1 MKRLTVPPG
10 MPDAAHSA
18 WRVALRRAAHQLF
31 DSPVVF
37 SDPYAVPLLG
47 AAGTEALCRTPAAQ
61 GRIKPRQWSR
71 SLRAFVVAR
80 SLYAETCLA
89 AAYSAGTRQYCLL
102 GAGLDTFALRNSW
115 PSLRVFELDQ
125 PAVAHWKAKLLGE
138 AGFHANWCQS
148 CESIE
153 GDLLD
158 TFSDAPWPPGS
169 MDLRQPAMFAM
180 LGVAPF
186 LPPEA
191 LRLVLGRIGRFPAGS
206 AIVFDYRLP
215 RSELGIDEQR
225 QFDSLQAR
233 ATAKG
238 EPFSEGWTPE
248 ALAHALSGYAKV
260 EDLDYA
266 ALNARYFAARPD
278 GLAIRGAAARLVL
291 AVV

>member
-1 MKRLTVPPG
+1 MKRLTVPAG

-37 SDPYAVPLLG
+37 RDPYAVPLLG
-47 AAGTEALCRTPAAQ
+47 AAGTEALRRTPAAQ

-80 SLYAETCLA
+80 SLYAEACLA
-89 AAYSAGTRQYCLL
+89 EAYSQGTRQYCLL
-102 GAGLDTFALRNSW
+102 GAGLDTFALRNPWSG
-115 PSLRVFELDQ
+115 LRVWELDQ
-125 PAVAHWKAKLLGE
+125 PPVAQWKAKLLRE
-138 AGFHANWCQS
+138 AGLYSNWRQG

-153 GDLLD
+153 GDLVD
-158 TFSDAPWPPGS
+158 VCWPPGS
-169 MDLRQPAMFAM
+169 LDLRQPALFAM

-186 LPPEA
+186 LPPET
-191 LRLVLGRIGRFPAGS
+191 LRLVLGRIRCFPPGS
-206 AIVFDYRLP
+206 AIVFDYRQP
-215 RSELGIDEQR
+215 RTGLGTEEQR

-238 EPFSEGWTPE
+238 EPFSEGWTPRE
-248 ALAHALSGYAKV
+248 MAGALGSYAQV
-260 EDLDYA
+260 EDLDCT
-266 ALNARYFAARPD
+266 ALNARYFAAPPD
-278 GLAIRGAAARLVL
+278 GLVIRGAAARLVL